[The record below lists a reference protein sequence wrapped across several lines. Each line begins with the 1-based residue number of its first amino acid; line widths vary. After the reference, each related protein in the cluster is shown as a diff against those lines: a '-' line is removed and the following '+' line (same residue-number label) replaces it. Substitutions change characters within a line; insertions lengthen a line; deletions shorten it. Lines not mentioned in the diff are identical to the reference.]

1 VGKTKGFIKP
11 LALGWQEGWVGGG
24 LGGWCLRYGWID
36 GRREK
41 VRGEYGFSSLVK
53 QNKKGKICFVIY
65 IAGFIFLKNLCY
77 EVIVKQNFKERFASG
92 TALIKWL
99 KDGEED
105 INVAR
110 EVVQVVWPRVC
121 QGRSPT
127 HSAWATSCETKIELA
142 AEVESCTRVHYGAS
156 AISSNSDTFA
166 LDVSTAC
173 ALSAMT

>member
-1 VGKTKGFIKP
+1 M
-11 LALGWQEGWVGGG
+11 LAKAIRNQEPNAGSRVELMSGG
-24 LGGWCLRYGWID
+24 
-36 GRREK
+36 
-41 VRGEYGFSSLVK
+41 
-53 QNKKGKICFVIY
+53 
-65 IAGFIFLKNLCY
+65 
-77 EVIVKQNFKERFASG
+77 EVLG

-142 AEVESCTRVHYGAS
+142 AEVESWTRVHYTRCERHLIKFGYFCPGCQHGLCIVCNDIKSQTQCPLCQEPFPQMPSGHQHTEHRQFPGAKCLKDRRG
-156 AISSNSDTFA
+156 NGGRFRTYEYER
-166 LDVSTAC
+166 LPRR
-173 ALSAMT
+173 